1 MKVFGLML
9 RLNGLVAMFV
19 AMAALLLHASCT
31 IGATPLAAPTDSGCH
46 ESTPSPNPPNPEQK
60 CCDGDHSPEALLSAT
75 IALAPPVANMELAY
89 RPSITNV
96 FERQMAEI
104 LSPSPG
110 PPLLISLRI

>member
-9 RLNGLVAMFV
+9 RLSGQVAMFV

-31 IGATPLAAPTDSGCH
+31 IGVTLLAAPTGSGCH
-46 ESTPSPNPPNPEQK
+46 ESAPSSPNPEQW

-75 IALAPPVANMELAY
+75 VALAPPPAAMELADS
-89 RPSITNV
+89 PFITNV
-96 FERQMAEI
+96 LEYHTAEI
-104 LSPSPG
+104 VSPSPG